1 MVHWS
6 NTIHKVLN
14 CMQIKRSLSAHEN
27 TLVVLCILYLCSL
40 ITESKEPLSSHK
52 KIKIIMPALGS
63 SNFEDSK
70 ITMTTLK
77 NALCNKNLVDK
88 KGFKSIKNNTFFQ
101 FLMKHID
108 MVNFFS
114 ICKCLSWSK
123 DWLAH
128 LNTLEKIITYF
139 TEMNRIS
146 YRRMLSVYWSD
157 MRPLEEK

>member
-52 KIKIIMPALGS
+52 KIKIIMSALGS

-70 ITMTTLK
+70 IAMTTLK

-88 KGFKSIKNNTFFQ
+88 KGFKSIKNITFFQ

-108 MVNFFS
+108 MVNFFFEFVNAS
-114 ICKCLSWSK
+114 LDQK
-123 DWLAH
+123 
-128 LNTLEKIITYF
+128 TG
-139 TEMNRIS
+139 
-146 YRRMLSVYWSD
+146 
-157 MRPLEEK
+157 